1 MYKTTL
7 QCLMHNL
14 AHSQHLC
21 LWGHIC
27 VYSVSMLKI
36 IWASIV
42 CVGAFSPHLSSCC
55 STLGIILPYMIE
67 IIIVCYVACIS

>member
-1 MYKTTL
+1 
-7 QCLMHNL
+7 MHNL

-27 VYSVSMLKI
+27 VYSVSMFKI

-42 CVGAFSPHLSSCC
+42 CVGAFSLHFVFPLFNPRYYI
-55 STLGIILPYMIE
+55 TLYDWNNNNVLCGMYKLTNN
-67 IIIVCYVACIS
+67 